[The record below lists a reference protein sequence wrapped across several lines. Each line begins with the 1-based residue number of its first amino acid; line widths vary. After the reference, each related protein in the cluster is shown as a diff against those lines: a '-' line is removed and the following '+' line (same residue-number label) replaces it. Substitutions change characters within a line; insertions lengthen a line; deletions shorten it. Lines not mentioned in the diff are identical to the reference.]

1 MEIQCTINH
10 QTLTIEQRKLANH
23 SQKYLEISF
32 DFKTDDWNG
41 LTKFALFTSQ
51 GKTYR
56 VPITNGKATA
66 PTAVLT
72 GDRFSIG
79 VYGLGED
86 ELRVTTNQC
95 RFSLA
100 ESGYTTIIENDI
112 PPEDPTIVEQ
122 IFEALDGKS
131 DVGHNHPKNE
141 INDLIIDILPSEEN
155 RMDLNDYIDYGL
167 YRMPNRANWD
177 YVDNFPD
184 IPKLSSGFAF
194 LLDVE
199 NGINAERTDPCRQTL
214 TIHDVSDPR
223 IFYRVLRKW
232 DTQDTH
238 VYNWSDWCEIS
249 KTGHNHDERYYTE
262 TEVNQIVTDL
272 KKLFLNRLI
281 LGSINDSLQIDESMD
296 IVAQLIVNG
305 IPSENETIYFYEKLQ
320 AI

>member
-1 MEIQCTINH
+1 MPDVDP
-10 QTLTIEQRKLANH
+10 
-23 SQKYLEISF
+23 S
-32 DFKTDDWNG
+32 
-41 LTKFALFTSQ
+41 
-51 GKTYR
+51 
-56 VPITNGKATA
+56 
-66 PTAVLT
+66 VL
-72 GDRFSIG
+72 
-79 VYGLGED
+79 
-86 ELRVTTNQC
+86 
-95 RFSLA
+95 
-100 ESGYTTIIENDI
+100 
-112 PPEDPTIVEQ
+112 EQ
-122 IFEALDGKS
+122 IYLDIDKAKLDAEDYADTGLAGKSDIGHTHTKSDITDFAHNHDDRYYTESEMDTFLDGKS
-131 DVGHNHPKNE
+131 DTGHNHPKNE